1 MSLYIDQ
8 KYLLLIS
15 NRLPLFKKT
24 KETTWNCRCVICG
37 DSQKKAKK
45 ARGYF
50 FANKNSLM
58 YKCFNCDVSMFFNKF
73 LQKIDLSL
81 YNQYKL
87 ETYTTSVTSNTI
99 NYKFEQPSF
108 KSKQD
113 TLIDEILQ
121 SLDKLPHDNEAVLF
135 CKKRQIP
142 TEKFNKLYYI
152 KNISEVVK
160 FNEDYK
166 HSIKTNEPRLVIP
179 FYNEQ
184 KKLSGLTCRGLRGE
198 ALRYITI
205 KIKKDEQ
212 LIFGINDVNK
222 NKKVYVVEG
231 GLDSLFLKNSIAMA
245 GISSSKV
252 MLSSI
257 SKDNVVF
264 VFDNQPRNKSLV
276 DIVDKTIQSDYN
288 VVIWP
293 QTIKEKD
300 INDMVLSSIDV
311 NNIISRNTFKGLE
324 AKMKFVEWKRV

>member
-15 NRLPLFKKT
+15 NRLPFFKKT
-24 KETTWNCRCVICG
+24 KDTTWNCRCVICG
-37 DSQKKAKK
+37 DSQKKVKK

-50 FANKNSLM
+50 FKNKNSLM
-58 YKCFNCDVSMFFNKF
+58 YKCFNCDISMYFNKF
-73 LQKIDLSL
+73 LQNIDASL
-81 YNQYKL
+81 HNQYKL
-87 ETYTTSVTSNTI
+87 ESYTTNATSNTI
-99 NYKFEQPSF
+99 NYKFEQPKF
-108 KSKQD
+108 KSKQQI
-113 TLIDEILQ
+113 LIDELLQ

-152 KNISEVVK
+152 KNISEIVK

-166 HSIKTNEPRLVIP
+166 HSIISNEPRLVIP
-179 FYNEQ
+179 FFNEQ
-184 KKLSGLTCRGLRGE
+184 KQLSGLTCRGLRGE
-198 ALRYITI
+198 ALRYITV
-205 KIKKDEQ
+205 KIEKNEQ

-222 NKKVYVVEG
+222 DKKVYVVEG
-231 GLDSLFLKNSIAMA
+231 GLDSLFLTNSIAMA
-245 GISSSKV
+245 GIASSKV

-257 SKDNVVF
+257 PKDNIVF
-264 VFDNQPRNKSLV
+264 VFDNQPRNESLV
-276 DIVDKTIQSDYN
+276 NVVDKAIQREYN

-300 INDMVLSSIDV
+300 INDMVLSDIDV
-311 NNIISRNTFKGLE
+311 NKIVAKNTFKGLE